1 MIWDMSTIAERLLS
15 IKKDLPDHVKLV
27 AVSKFHPAEA
37 IREAYDTGHLIFGES
52 KAQELSVKYEELPK
66 DIEWHFIGHL
76 QTNKVKYIAPFV
88 SLIHSIDSLKLLEEV
103 NKQGLKNDRVIPC
116 LLQFHIA
123 REESKFGF
131 DSDECRAML
140 LSDEYRSLKNISI
153 VGLMGMATFTD
164 NKEQIRKEFRQLHAA
179 FIAIKDEFFAN
190 SPTFKELSCGMSDD
204 YPIAIEEGS
213 TLIRVGSRIFGE
225 REY

>member
-1 MIWDMSTIAERLLS
+1 MSNIADRLLS
-15 IKKDLPDHVKLV
+15 IKNELPDHVRLV
-27 AVSKFHPAEA
+27 AVSKFHPASA
-37 IREAYDTGHLIFGES
+37 IMEAYSAGHLIFGES
-52 KAQELSVKYEELPK
+52 KAQELQAKYNELPK

-103 NKQGLKNDRVIPC
+103 NKQGLKNGRVIPC

-123 REESKFGF
+123 EEESKFGF
-131 DSDECRAML
+131 DLAECRDML
-140 LSDEYRSLKNISI
+140 LSDEYKAFENVSI

-164 NKEQIRKEFRQLHAA
+164 DRDQIRKEFKQLHDY
-179 FIAIKDEFFAN
+179 FTAIKTEFFPD
-190 SPTFKELSCGMSDD
+190 SPSFKEISCGMSDD